1 MTSWIRL
8 AGDSKKR
15 SQSTGFGVEV
25 KCYCAVRRTNDT
37 DMARILII
45 DDSAFQRRIV
55 RGMLTP
61 EGHEV
66 VEATDGAE
74 GVALAKEG
82 FDLVLVDLIMPE
94 MDGFAVLEVLH
105 RELPGLPTASLTA
118 DIQEATKRQC
128 LALGARAF
136 LNKPPQRSTLL
147 SLVQELSGR

>member
-1 MTSWIRL
+1 MTRP
-8 AGDSKKR
+8 
-15 SQSTGFGVEV
+15 
-25 KCYCAVRRTNDT
+25 
-37 DMARILII
+37 
-45 DDSAFQRRIV
+45 SAKDRPRNAH
-55 RGMLTP
+55 T

-74 GVALAKEG
+74 GVALAKG

-94 MDGFAVLEVLH
+94 MDGFAVLEAYAP
-105 RELPGLPTASLTA
+105 ELAGLPTAILTA